1 MSAIQNISLFIPHV
15 YANISSTQIFDV
27 FENLR
32 IGIVKNVDLI
42 PKQGSDGKPY
52 NAAYIHFYEWCDN
65 IAARNFQERVLD
77 PKQEAKIVYDDPW
90 HWIVL
95 ENKTRKRVPGER
107 KATIDLAAFD
117 KPLTYAPEKP
127 NNKLKLAADAQ
138 PTNLFNYSHSV
149 DEFLSPMG
157 GCEVARPIAEQAYED
172 RKEMEEY
179 LDEMEMEMDIE
190 GCTEDVFLELAH
202 LKEEN
207 AVMAEKIAYL
217 EQQVGYYMSIIYA
230 ERARE

>member
-32 IGIVKNVDLI
+32 IGVVKNVDLI

-77 PKQEAKIVYDDPW
+77 PNEEAKIVYDDPW

-127 NNKLKLAADAQ
+127 NNKLPLAGDIK

-149 DEFLSPMG
+149 EEFLSPMG
-157 GCEVARPIAEQAYED
+157 GCEVARPVAEQAYED

-190 GCTEDVFLELAH
+190 ACAEDVFIELAN
-202 LKEEN
+202 LKKEN
-207 AVMAEKIAYL
+207 AIMAEQIANL
-217 EQQVGYYMSIIYA
+217 QLQVEYYMSLVYA